1 VAKTLKTFY
10 SFLAK
15 YQRAFLIHILVL
27 VLVAVLENFNPY
39 IYKLLVDSVTGGRYG
54 KVFNLLLIFVAVK
67 VIVNLGN
74 ALSHFL
80 GDRVYIPSSL
90 DARVNIFRRVQELD
104 FAFHSDKN
112 TGSLIS
118 IFKRGDN
125 AYESFFD
132 SFNEILRIFVSLLVV
147 LFFFSRVSWVIMLV
161 MFSVFVANMIL
172 GIFLIRINMRKRK
185 TFNDSED
192 RISGIIT
199 DNLIN
204 YETVKFFAKERKEE
218 NRLKHEFIDW
228 KAKLWG
234 FANSF
239 RIMDISIG
247 SVSNIGILIIF
258 WVTIEKLV
266 KGQISVGDFVMV
278 ASFMTGFYHV
288 FFELLWR
295 MRNIARHFVD
305 IKNYFAV
312 LDEEVTVKDPK
323 NPEDIKEVKG
333 EIGFRNI
340 TFNYGDSRSRVLK
353 NINLSIKAGESLA
366 FVGRSGAGKTTLI
379 RLLLRFYDVSAGEI
393 LIDGVDVRNLAK
405 SQLRSFIGV
414 VPQEPILFNNTIGYN
429 IACGRDNATKEDVV
443 RVTRMANLH
452 NFIES
457 LPEKYETQVGER
469 GIKLSGG
476 QKQRLAIARM
486 LLSNP
491 KIIVF
496 DEATS
501 NLDSE
506 SEKLIQKSLWKM
518 ARGRTVL
525 IIAHRFS
532 TVRKADRIVVLE
544 DGEITQIGNHEK
556 LISDTNGLYYY
567 LWHLQIKKGEKE
579 IGEDEDLLENV

>member
-1 VAKTLKTFY
+1 MVKTLKTFY

-15 YQRAFLIHILVL
+15 YQGAFLIHILVL

-54 KVFNLLLIFVAVK
+54 KVFDLLLIFVAVK

-104 FAFHSDKN
+104 FAFHSDKH

-132 SFNEILRIFVSLLVV
+132 SFNEILRILVSLLVV

-161 MFSVFVANMIL
+161 MIGIFVANIIL

-204 YETVKFFAKERKEE
+204 YETVKFFAKERMEE

-228 KAKLWG
+228 KDKLWG

-258 WVTIEKLV
+258 WVTIEKLI

-278 ASFMTGFYHV
+278 ASFMAGFYHV

-333 EIGFRNI
+333 NIDFRNI

-379 RLLLRFYDVSAGEI
+379 KLLLRFYDVSAGEI
-393 LIDGVDVRNLAK
+393 LIDGVDVKNLAK

-414 VPQEPILFNNTIGYN
+414 VPQEPILFNNTVGYN
-429 IACGRDNATKEDVV
+429 IAYGRDNATKEDIV
-443 RVTRMANLH
+443 RVTKMANLH

-457 LPEKYETQVGER
+457 LPEKYKTQVGER

-532 TVRKADRIVVLE
+532 TVRKAGRIVVLE
-544 DGEITQIGNHEK
+544 DGEIAQIGNHEK

-567 LWHLQIKKGEKE
+567 LWHLQTKKEEKE

>member
-1 VAKTLKTFY
+1 MLKTVKTY
-10 SFLAK
+10 CSFLSK
-15 YQRAFLIHILVL
+15 YKGAFFIHILVL
-27 VLVAVLENFNPY
+27 ILVAVLENLNPY
-39 IYKLLVDSVTGGRYG
+39 IYKLLVDSVTAERYA

-67 VIVNLGN
+67 IIVNLGN

-80 GDRVYIPSSL
+80 GDRVYIPSSS
-90 DARVNIFRRVQELD
+90 DARVNIFRRVQDLD
-104 FAFHSDKN
+104 FAFHSDKH

-118 IFKRGDN
+118 IFKRGDH

-132 SFNEILRIFVSLLVV
+132 SFNEILRILVSLLVV
-147 LFFFSRVSWVIMLV
+147 LFFFSRVSLVVMLV
-161 MFSVFVANMIL
+161 MVGVSAANIIL
-172 GIFLIRINMRKRK
+172 SIFLIRINMRKREA
-185 TFNDSED
+185 FNDSED

-204 YETVKFFAKERKEE
+204 YETVKFFAQEEKEE
-218 NRLKHEFIDW
+218 NRLRREFVDW
-228 KAKLWG
+228 KVKLWG

-239 RIMDISIG
+239 RIMDISVG

-258 WVTIEKLV
+258 WLAIQKLI
-266 KGQISVGDFVMV
+266 KGEISVGDFVMV
-278 ASFMTGFYHV
+278 ASFMTGFYYI
-288 FFELLWR
+288 FFDLLWR
-295 MRNIARHFVD
+295 IRNVARHFVD
-305 IKNYFAV
+305 VKNYFAI
-312 LDEEVTVKDPK
+312 LDEEIMVKDPK
-323 NPEDIKEVKG
+323 NPEVIKQVKG
-333 EIGFRNI
+333 NIDFRNV
-340 TFNYGDSRSRVLK
+340 TFNYSSSLTQVLK
-353 NINLSIKAGESLA
+353 NINLSIKAGESVA

-379 RLLLRFYDVSAGEI
+379 KLLLRFYDVSSGEI
-393 LIDGVDVRNLAK
+393 LIDGVNVRNLSK

-429 IACGRDNATKEDVV
+429 IAYGNDKAGDEDIV
-443 RVTRMANLH
+443 RVAKMANLH
-452 NFIES
+452 EFIEG
-457 LPEKYETQVGER
+457 LPEKYETPVGER

-476 QKQRLAIARM
+476 QKQRLAIGRM

-518 ARGRTVL
+518 ARERTIL
-525 IIAHRFS
+525 IIGHRFS

-544 DGEITQIGNHEK
+544 DGEVVQVGNHER

-567 LWHLQIKKGEKE
+567 LWHLQIKGEEKE
-579 IGEDEDLLENV
+579 IGENEDLLENI